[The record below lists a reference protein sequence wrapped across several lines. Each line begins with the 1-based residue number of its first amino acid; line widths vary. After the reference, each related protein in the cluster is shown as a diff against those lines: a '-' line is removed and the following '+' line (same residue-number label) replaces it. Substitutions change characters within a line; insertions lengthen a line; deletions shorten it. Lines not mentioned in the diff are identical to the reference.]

1 MNDLSLTRM
10 VKTFGKGT
18 LFSKI
23 RAMTDKVSIHPKYS
37 DTQEK
42 ATDLHSNDVISC
54 FSHYFYTLF
63 LFFSL
68 FFSSFA

>member
-1 MNDLSLTRM
+1 M

-23 RAMTDKVSIHPKYS
+23 RAMTDKVSINPNYS

-54 FSHYFYTLF
+54 TSHYFYIHFFVLF
-63 LFFSL
+63 ILF
-68 FFSSFA
+68 

>member
-54 FSHYFYTLF
+54 NSHYFYIHFFVLF
-63 LFFSL
+63 ILF
-68 FFSSFA
+68 

>member
-1 MNDLSLTRM
+1 MNDLSLPRM

-54 FSHYFYTLF
+54 TSHYFYIHFFVLF
-63 LFFSL
+63 ILF
-68 FFSSFA
+68 

>member
-23 RAMTDKVSIHPKYS
+23 RAMTDKVSINPNYS

-54 FSHYFYTLF
+54 TSHYFYIHFFVLF
-63 LFFSL
+63 ILF
-68 FFSSFA
+68 

>member
-23 RAMTDKVSIHPKYS
+23 RAMTDKVSINPNYS
-37 DTQEK
+37 DTPEK
-42 ATDLHSNDVISC
+42 ATNLHFNDVIC
-54 FSHYFYTLF
+54 CPPHYFYSHFFVLF
-63 LFFSL
+63 ILF
-68 FFSSFA
+68 